1 MTRPFR
7 RRVFYVPGFDPM
19 PPRRY
24 RELYR
29 RESRRQAQVGG
40 FDLTVEKP
48 AGGAAFG
55 WQTRA
60 CFPEGMARAQVE
72 VLVWSDLV
80 QASMQGASLRPMRG
94 CCGRRG
100 SISPRARC
108 GG

>member
-72 VLVWSDLV
+72 DGSNPDAVELAQTIIDAQTTEIQEMQDLL
-80 QASMQGASLRPMRG
+80 ATL
-94 CCGRRG
+94 
-100 SISPRARC
+100 
-108 GG
+108 